1 MLPGG
6 GCAVRRVEDLDPI
19 PGIDKPGRGL
29 MFSTLTSNMSILIG
43 IATFILILVSLFM
56 VLVVLAQKAKSDG
69 GVGAAMGSGVT
80 EATFGAETGNVL
92 TKATINAAIA
102 FFVLSF
108 LLYLGHIWQRN
119 HVQADGGALPTIT
132 APATPP
138 PAAADATALPAVGLP
153 ATTPAPADAPKQP

>member
-1 MLPGG
+1 
-6 GCAVRRVEDLDPI
+6 
-19 PGIDKPGRGL
+19 
-29 MFSTLTSNMSILIG
+29 MSILIG
-43 IATFILILVSLFM
+43 IATFILILISIFM

-92 TKATINAAIA
+92 TKATINAAVA

-119 HVQADGGALPTIT
+119 HGAAEGDALPTIN
-132 APATPP
+132 APATP
-138 PAAADATALPAVGLP
+138 AAATTDAAAPAVALPT
-153 ATTPAPADAPKQP
+153 TTPAAPAEAAKQP